1 MRFYNSASV
10 ENSTCETI
18 SEFANNNEELNT
30 QIFLLDRAL
39 RLNLFLTLL
48 I

>member
-10 ENSTCETI
+10 ENSTCGTI
-18 SEFANNNEELNT
+18 SGFANNNEELNT